1 MHPSPESPAPAS
13 PWHPGE
19 IALQRQVGVA
29 AQLARVGHAI
39 FRPFMMEPQRAFYA
53 RLPFIVIGA
62 VDPDGLPWATIRAG
76 RPGFL
81 GSPAPSMLTVAARRD
96 AGDPAEPGMEEGAA
110 VGLLGI
116 DLATRRRL
124 RLNGR
129 VERDGDDAFRVD
141 LDQSFG
147 NCPSYITP
155 RDVGFARDP
164 ALPFDA
170 PTSVSATLGDAARAL
185 IAAADTF
192 FVASYV
198 DRPEQG
204 RQVDASHRG
213 GPPGFVHCDADGV
226 LTVPDYA
233 GNQFFNTLGNFL
245 INPRAGLLFVDPASG
260 DTLQLSGK
268 VELILDGPL
277 IAAFDGAERLWRVVP
292 ELVVLRTA
300 ALPMRWTD

>member
-1 MHPSPESPAPAS
+1 MHPSIQSSAPAS

-19 IALQRQVGVA
+19 VALQSQVGVA

-53 RLPFIVIGA
+53 RLPFIVLGA
-62 VDPDGLPWATIRAG
+62 VDAEGLPWATIRAG

-81 GSPAPSMLTVAARRD
+81 GSPAPSLLTVAAGRD
-96 AGDPAEPGMEEGAA
+96 PGDPAESGMEEGAA
-110 VGLLGI
+110 LGLLGI
-116 DLATRRRL
+116 DLATQRRL
-124 RLNGR
+124 RLNGKVQR
-129 VERDGDDAFRVD
+129 EGGAGFRVAV
-141 LDQSFG
+141 DQSFG

-155 RDVGFARDP
+155 RDVGFSRDP
-164 ALPFDA
+164 LLPFDA
-170 PTSVSATLGDAARAL
+170 PASVSAALDDAARAF

-198 DRPEQG
+198 DRPEEG
-204 RQVDASHRG
+204 RQVDVSHRG
-213 GPPGFVHCDADGV
+213 GPPGFVDCGADGV

-233 GNQFFNTLGNFL
+233 GNGFFNTLGNFL
-245 INPRAGLLFVDPASG
+245 MNPCAGLLFVDPASG

-268 VELILDGPL
+268 VALVLDGPQV
-277 IAAFDGAERLWRVVP
+277 AAFNGAERLWRVVP
-292 ELVVLRTA
+292 EKVVLRKG

>member
-1 MHPSPESPAPAS
+1 MHPSPESPAS

-19 IALQRQVGVA
+19 VALQSQMGVA

-39 FRPFMMEPQRAFYA
+39 FRPFMMEPQRAFHA

-76 RPGFL
+76 RSGFL
-81 GSPAPSMLTVAARRD
+81 GSPAPSMLTIAARRD
-96 AGDPAEPGMEEGAA
+96 PGDPAESGMEAGAA
-110 VGLLGI
+110 LGLLGI
-116 DLATRRRL
+116 DLATQRRL

-129 VERDGDDAFRVD
+129 VERDGDDQFRVNV
-141 LDQSFG
+141 DQSFG

-155 RDVGFARDP
+155 RDVAFSRDP
-164 ALPFDA
+164 ALPFETPA
-170 PTSVSATLGDAARAL
+170 TVSATLDDTARAF

-198 DRPEQG
+198 DRPGQG
-204 RQVDASHRG
+204 RQVDVSHRG
-213 GPPGFVHCDADGV
+213 GAPGFVRCDAAGV

-233 GNQFFNTLGNFL
+233 GNQFFNTLGNFVM
-245 INPRAGLLFVDPASG
+245 NPRAGLLFVDPASG

-268 VELILDGPL
+268 VELILDGPQVGE
-277 IAAFDGAERLWRVVP
+277 FDGAERLWRVVP
-292 ELVVLRTA
+292 EKVVLRKA
-300 ALPMRWTD
+300 ALPMRWTG